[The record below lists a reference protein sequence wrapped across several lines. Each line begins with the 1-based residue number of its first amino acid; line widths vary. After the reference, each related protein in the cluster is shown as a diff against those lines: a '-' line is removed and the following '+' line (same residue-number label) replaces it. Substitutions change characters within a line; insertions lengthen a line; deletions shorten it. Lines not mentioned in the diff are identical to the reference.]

1 VSPAPP
7 RRAAA
12 AACVAAAALAIA
24 ALTLFPVG
32 NAPRRPIELCLV
44 CGERG
49 LADAILNVVLFVP
62 LGAALA
68 LRGTSAGRAALL
80 GAAFSAAVELCQHL
94 VPGRDPSPAD
104 ILFNTLG
111 TALGFAVL
119 RSAPGWLHPSPRRAA
134 GLLAAA
140 VVLPLALAAAGGWL
154 LAPAPPRSVY
164 YGQWTADLGYLAWYR
179 GRVSAARVGEVPVP
193 SWRMERESPRLRALL
208 LAGAPIRVA
217 GVAGPPPLS
226 LAPVFS
232 IYDDRQREVVLAGI
246 DGEDAVFRFRT
257 RSTALRMDQPD
268 LRVPGAFRGVRPG
281 DRLRLAIARRGRGYC
296 MEGNAAGACGLGF
309 TAADTWAVLLFPSSL
324 PAAGR
329 WLVGLLWM
337 GGLFLPAGLWLR
349 GRGQALAAAAAV
361 CAGLLVLPLAT
372 ILLPTPPS
380 ALLAA
385 LAGMAAGM
393 LARRVAGVA
402 SPVRPVSAGDGSNP
416 S

>member
-1 VSPAPP
+1 MSPASP

-32 NAPRRPIELCLV
+32 DAPRRPMELCLF

-49 LADAILNVVLFVP
+49 LADAILNVFLFVP

-68 LRGTSAGRAALL
+68 LGAASAGRAALL
-80 GAAFSAAVELCQHL
+80 GAAFSAGIELCQHV

-104 ILFNTLG
+104 IVFNTLG
-111 TALGFAVL
+111 TALGFVVL
-119 RSAPGWLHPSPRRAA
+119 RSAPGWLHPPPRRAA

-140 VVLPLALAAAGGWL
+140 VALPLAVVLAGGWL
-154 LAPAPPRSVY
+154 LAPALPRSVY
-164 YGQWTADLGYLAWYR
+164 YGQWTADLGYLEWYR
-179 GRVSAARVGEVPVP
+179 GRVAAAWVGDVPVP

-208 LAGAPIRVA
+208 LEGAPIRVA
-217 GVAGPPPLS
+217 GTAGPPPPS

-281 DRLRLAIARRGRGYC
+281 DRLRLAVARRGRGYC
-296 MEGNAAGACGLGF
+296 VEGNTAAACSLGF
-309 TAADTWAVLLFPSSL
+309 TVADTWSVLVFPSSL

-329 WLVGLLWM
+329 RMVGLLWM
-337 GGLFLPAGLWLR
+337 AGLFFFAGLWLR
-349 GRGQALAAAAAV
+349 GRRQALAAGTAV
-361 CAGLLVLPLAT
+361 CLGLLAVPLAT
-372 ILLPTPPS
+372 TLLPTPP
-380 ALLAA
+380 AELLAA
-385 LAGMAAGM
+385 LAGTGAGALAGRACVPGGRRAAAVRG
-393 LARRVAGVA
+393 GSK
-402 SPVRPVSAGDGSNP
+402 SP
-416 S
+416 

>member
-1 VSPAPP
+1 MSPVPP

-12 AACVAAAALAIA
+12 TACVLAAALAIA

-32 NAPRRPIELCLV
+32 DAPKRPIELCLV

-49 LADAILNVVLFVP
+49 LADAILNVFLFVP

-68 LRGTSAGRAALL
+68 LGVASAGRAALL

-104 ILFNTLG
+104 ILFNTVG

-119 RSAPGWLHPSPRRAA
+119 RSAPAWLHPPPRRAA

-154 LAPAPPRSVY
+154 LAPALPRSVY

-208 LAGAPIRVA
+208 LEGAPIRVA
-217 GVAGPPPLS
+217 GVAGPPPPS

-281 DRLRLAIARRGRGYC
+281 DRLRLAVARRGRGYC
-296 MEGNAAGACGLGF
+296 LEGSAAGACSLGF
-309 TAADTWAVLLFPSSL
+309 TAADTWAVLIFPSSL
-324 PAAGR
+324 PASGR
-329 WLVGLLWM
+329 RLVGLLWM
-337 GGLFLPAGLWLR
+337 AGLFLPAGLWLR
-349 GRGQALAAAAAV
+349 GRGQALAAGAAV
-361 CAGLLVLPLAT
+361 CAGLLAVPLAT
-372 ILLPTPPS
+372 TLLPTPLS

-385 LAGMAAGM
+385 LAGMGAGALGSKLSGAATCK
-393 LARRVAGVA
+393 
-402 SPVRPVSAGDGSNP
+402 PPVSAADGSNWP
-416 S
+416 